1 MAEYSESKAEAVV
14 IVNDLKFQMSGLAT
28 ALVTALEDG
37 KVSPWEALM
46 LGPKA
51 LALASSIMVLLQGV
65 SKETRKDVLYVLQ
78 HGVVVLP
85 TEVGS
90 A

>member
-1 MAEYSESKAEAVV
+1 MAKEEAVA
-14 IVNDLKFQMSGLAT
+14 IVNDLKFQMSGITT
-28 ALVTALEDG
+28 ALIGALEDG
-37 KVSPWEALM
+37 KVTPWEALM

-78 HGVVVLP
+78 HGVVVLRDQ
-85 TEVGS
+85 VGG
-90 A
+90 